1 MLKQLQIRN
10 FALID
15 HVELDFEQG
24 FTVLTGETGSGKSIL
39 LGALGL
45 ILGDRADF
53 SVIGPNG
60 EKAVAEALFSIDIHQ
75 YKPFLDRND
84 LDLSPEIVIRREI
97 HSNGKS
103 RAFINDTPVA
113 LGLLREITGTLFY
126 IHSQYNTVELKSA
139 AFQLELLD
147 SLAGLSEES
156 ERFRKNFIRYESDRL
171 ALEDLRRKFQELQN
185 KSDYDQFQLE
195 ELLRL
200 DLEKNDF
207 KAIEQELSSM
217 SRSEEVREAIVKLEH
232 CTNGDGQAGE
242 QLKQI
247 EGAFKKLEGVHPDVD
262 EIQYRLTS
270 ILLDLKDVTNDA
282 SRFLDRQSTDP
293 ERIALLSSLV
303 DEYNRVLRKHNMI
316 SQEELIGYCSELQG
330 RSQDLSSMEEE
341 IRSGELNIAKQ
352 KSLLEEAAQQLHSK
366 RKEFAPKIADRII
379 TILSSLKLS
388 GTRLEFELC
397 ENETL
402 TSSGC
407 TVLRMLFS
415 ANVGIPLVPI
425 ESAASGG
432 ELSRVMLALHRL
444 LSDEKNLPTIL
455 FDEIDTG
462 VSGDVA
468 EKMGKLLSEMSVH
481 RQLIAITHLPQV
493 AAKGTCH
500 LKVEKVL
507 INGRSQSGVRGLNPE
522 ERTQEIARLLSG
534 EKITDAAI
542 ENAKM
547 LMR

>member
-53 SVIGPNG
+53 TVIGPNG
-60 EKAVAEALFSIDIHQ
+60 EKAIAEAFFSVDIDL
-75 YKPFLDRND
+75 YKPFFDRND
-84 LDLSPEIVIRREI
+84 LDLSTEIVIRREI

-126 IHSQYNTVELKSA
+126 IHSQYNTVELKSIV
-139 AFQLELLD
+139 FQLELLD
-147 SLAGLSEES
+147 ALAGLTTES
-156 ERFRKNFIRYESDRL
+156 ELFRKNFSRYESDNST
-171 ALEDLRRKFQELQN
+171 LEGLKRKFQELQN

-195 ELLRL
+195 ELIRL
-200 DLEKNDF
+200 ELNKNDY

-217 SRSEEVREAIVKLEH
+217 SRSEEVSEAIVKLEH
-232 CTNGDGQAGE
+232 ITNGEGQAGE
-242 QLKQI
+242 QLKQV
-247 EGAFKKLEGVHPDVD
+247 ESAFKKLEGVHSEVD
-262 EIQYRLTS
+262 DIQSRLKS
-270 ILLDLKDVTNDA
+270 ILLDLKDVTSDA
-282 SRFLDRQSTDP
+282 SRFLDRQSNDP
-293 ERIALLSSLV
+293 ERIAQLTSLV
-303 DEYNRVLRKHNMI
+303 DEYNRILRKHQLSN
-316 SQEELIGYCSELQG
+316 QEDLQAYCSELQG
-330 RSQDLSSMEEE
+330 RSQDLTSLEEE
-341 IRSGELNIAKQ
+341 INRFEADLIKQ
-352 KSLLEEAAQQLHSK
+352 KSMLEEVALELHLK
-366 RKEFAPKIADRII
+366 RKELAPKIAEKII
-379 TILSSLKLS
+379 AILSSLKLS
-388 GTRLEFELC
+388 GTKLEFELTQ
-397 ENETL
+397 NQAL
-402 TSSGC
+402 NSSGC
-407 TVLRMLFS
+407 TALRMLFS
-415 ANVGIPLVPI
+415 ANEGISLVPI

-444 LSDEKNLPTIL
+444 LSDQKNLPTIL

-468 EKMGKLLSEMSVH
+468 EKMGNLLSEMGAN

-493 AAKGTCH
+493 AAKGEYH
-500 LKVEKVL
+500 LKVEKVVV
-507 INGRSQSGVRGLNPE
+507 NGRSQSGVRKLSTE
-522 ERTQEIARLLSG
+522 ERTHEIARLLSG

-542 ENAKM
+542 ENAKI
-547 LMR
+547 LMN